1 MNKNIIFII
10 LFLFSI
16 ELAANAQKVYTF
28 DLQKAIDLALVENR
42 NILNAQHDVVIAKK
56 QVWETTAIGLP
67 QVSTELKY
75 QNMVDIPVTLMP
87 AKIFDPTAGPDDY
100 APMKFGQQHSA
111 SFGFTASQLIFSGE
125 YIVGLQASK
134 TYQELSQKAALKS
147 ENDVIELV
155 TKSYY
160 TVLFVKENKNVII
173 KTLEDI
179 QKTFDEIQKIYQ
191 VGMAEE
197 TDVNQIELNLITVKN
212 SLSSIDRQITIAE
225 NILKFQIGIK
235 VSDSIVLT
243 DSLEYIFNNASLKPV
258 MKQGFDINK
267 NIDYQ
272 LLQTQKEI
280 SELSLKREKS
290 TFLPTISAF
299 YSHSTSGQTNN
310 FDDYFN
316 GSQTYYNSNI
326 VGAGLK
332 WNIFN
337 SGSRYVKVQ
346 QAQLEL
352 AKMNNQEYIL
362 EQNLEFQMGSNK
374 AKLVDAYETYLK
386 EVKNKELAE
395 KIYKTALTK
404 FTNGSISSN
413 ELTQLNLQYFNSQSS
428 FYSAM
433 AKVLS
438 AKAELDKILGN
449 NIK

>member
-1 MNKNIIFII
+1 M
-10 LFLFSI
+10 
-16 ELAANAQKVYTF
+16 Q
-28 DLQKAIDLALVENR
+28 
-42 NILNAQHDVVIAKK
+42 
-56 QVWETTAIGLP
+56 
-67 QVSTELKY
+67 
-75 QNMVDIPVTLMP
+75 
-87 AKIFDPTAGPDDY
+87 
-100 APMKFGQQHSA
+100 
-111 SFGFTASQLIFSGE
+111 
-125 YIVGLQASK
+125 
-134 TYQELSQKAALKS
+134 
-147 ENDVIELV
+147 
-155 TKSYY
+155 
-160 TVLFVKENKNVII
+160 
-173 KTLEDI
+173 
-179 QKTFDEIQKIYQ
+179 
-191 VGMAEE
+191 
-197 TDVNQIELNLITVKN
+197 
-212 SLSSIDRQITIAE
+212 
-225 NILKFQIGIK
+225 
-235 VSDSIVLT
+235 
-243 DSLEYIFNNASLKPV
+243 
-258 MKQGFDINK
+258 QGFDLNK

-272 LLQTQKEI
+272 LLQTQKAI

-290 TFLPTISAF
+290 LFLPTVSAF
-299 YSHSTSGQTNN
+299 FAHSTNGQTND
-310 FDDYFN
+310 FDNYFD
-316 GSQTYYNSNI
+316 GSQEYYQSNI

-362 EQNLEFQMGSNK
+362 EQNLEFQVGSNK

-395 KIYKTALTK
+395 NIYKTALIK